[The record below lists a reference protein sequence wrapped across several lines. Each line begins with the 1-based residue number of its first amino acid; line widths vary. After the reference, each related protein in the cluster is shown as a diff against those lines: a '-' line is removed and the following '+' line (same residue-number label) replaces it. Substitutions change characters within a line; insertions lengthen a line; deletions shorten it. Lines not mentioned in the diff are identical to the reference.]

1 MTFTVTVK
9 YDIMKTTFSEFAS
22 YNLWANRKLTDRIL
36 QLPAD
41 AANKEIKSS
50 FPSIRK
56 TLLHMLDASSA
67 WYQRI
72 KLQERVVMPSEHFHG
87 SVEELIVELI
97 KMDMQWEQWVQHATT
112 SALLHVFEYRNTKKE
127 LFKQPVYQV
136 LLHLFNHN
144 TYHRGQLVTLLR
156 QLDAD
161 NIPQTDFVVWTR
173 IKK

>member
-1 MTFTVTVK
+1 
-9 YDIMKTTFSEFAS
+9 MKATFSELAS
-22 YNLWANRKLTDRIL
+22 YNLWANRRLTDRIL
-36 QLPAD
+36 QLPAG
-41 AANKEIKSS
+41 AADKEIKSS
-50 FPSIRK
+50 FPSIYR

-67 WYQRI
+67 WYQRV
-72 KLQERVVMPSEHFHG
+72 KLEERVVMPSEHFNG
-87 SVEELIVELI
+87 SAEQLIVELL
-97 KMDMQWEQWVQHATT
+97 KMDMLWEQWVQNA
-112 SALLHVFEYRNTKKE
+112 SVPALSHVFEYRNSKKE

-173 IKK
+173 LKK